1 MANDTAEPAGTSTSA
16 AGLGTGRW
24 TLDADASAVGFR
36 HRSMWGLITM
46 TGTFARISGEGTLD
60 ADGSGRGTLVVDAG
74 SVDTTKKRL
83 DTHLLSADF
92 FDVGKHPDFTFEA
105 DGVVAD
111 GAGNAEVTGRLTVL
125 GRTRPLAFT
134 ARITSTGADD
144 VTLTGEVHIDRND
157 FGMAWKNP
165 GGMMRGLT
173 VVTLRTRF
181 TRA

>member
-1 MANDTAEPAGTSTSA
+1 MAHDTTEPTGTATPAGLST
-16 AGLGTGRW
+16 GDW
-24 TLDADASAVGFR
+24 VLDAAASAVGFR

-46 TGTFARISGEGTLD
+46 TGTFAKVSGEGTLD
-60 ADGSGRGTLVVDAG
+60 ADGRGRGTLVVDAG
-74 SVDTTKKRL
+74 SVGTGKKKL

-92 FDVGKHPDFTFEA
+92 FEVDKHPAFTFDAES
-105 DGVVAD
+105 VVAD
-111 GAGNAEVTGRLTVL
+111 GSGNAEVAGRLTVL
-125 GRTRPLAFT
+125 GRTRPLTFT
-134 ARITSTGADD
+134 ARISSASPTD

-173 VVTLRTRF
+173 VVTLSTRF